1 MLNNNIVYIRNI
13 CRQKLK
19 PVTSLN
25 IRRFKGAAGFGLF
38 EFVVVIV
45 IISTLVLILIPKVM
59 ELEVDAHKSNVQLSA
74 NSFRSAVNI
83 IHTLWQSQGSKEQVV
98 SVKEHEE
105 KIVLVGPRGWPIDVI
120 TDNHMLAY
128 DLIPVNTST
137 CKRLW
142 NGLLKNSI
150 PELELKIDEGV
161 GASYQAEFY
170 QGVCRFRYLLS
181 EDGFRIEYDLA
192 TGHVDT
198 FFEHY

>member
-13 CRQKLK
+13 CRQKLRH
-19 PVTSLN
+19 VTSLN
-25 IRRFKGAAGFGLF
+25 IRRFKGVSGFGLF
-38 EFVVVIV
+38 EFVLVVV
-45 IISTLVLILIPKVM
+45 IISTLVSILIPKIM
-59 ELEVDAHKSNVQLSA
+59 ELKVDAHKSNVQLSA
-74 NSFRSAVNI
+74 NSLRSAVNI
-83 IHTLWQSQGSKEQVV
+83 IHTLWQSQGSKGRVINIKGNEG
-98 SVKEHEE
+98 KT
-105 KIVLVGPRGWPIDVI
+105 VLVGPGGWPIDVI
-120 TDNHMLAY
+120 ADNYSLENG
-128 DLIPVNTST
+128 LISVTTST